1 MEMLSFKVARYLP
14 SFSMNYV
21 AIYKDLEKLP
31 PQLYQT
37 DMKICCDQG
46 YNGIRVVIATKWRH
60 YLFYLQLF
68 LGTVNG
74 SSKIVQYLF
83 TYIALQSN
91 LLVRTP
97 LYYGQFPMSRQNSHT
112 FS

>member
-1 MEMLSFKVARYLP
+1 MTPLLILLAAV
-14 SFSMNYV
+14 
-21 AIYKDLEKLP
+21 
-31 PQLYQT
+31 
-37 DMKICCDQG
+37 
-46 YNGIRVVIATKWRH
+46 
-60 YLFYLQLF
+60 F

-74 SSKIVQYLF
+74 SSKIVEYLF

-91 LLVRTP
+91 LSVRTP